1 MSKNLLKPI
10 VVVLATAATIT
21 MNILANALP
30 LNGQNTGEISDQFD
44 VYFVP
49 AGYVFS
55 IWGLIYIGL
64 IAYAIYRALPAQRGN
79 PALERIFWPYL
90 AASAANI
97 AWLFFWH
104 YNLFPLSE
112 VAMLTLLAS
121 LIVIYVRLGTGVAEV
136 DPGMRW
142 AVHAPMSLYLGWISV
157 ATIANTSDLLYYWN
171 WSGWGI
177 SPEVWA
183 VIMLAVAVVL
193 GLLMA
198 LRRGDVIFLAVL
210 LWAFAGIAVKQAGT
224 PLVAIS
230 AWIAVAL
237 VVGGIALAV
246 WTKRQRAVAGPAA
259 TS

>member
-1 MSKNLLKPI
+1 
-10 VVVLATAATIT
+10 VVLATAATIT

-30 LNGQNTGEISDQFD
+30 LNGQNTGEISDRFK
-44 VYFVP
+44 VFFVP

-64 IAYAIYRALPAQRGN
+64 IAYAIYQALPAQREN

-97 AWLFFWH
+97 VWLFFWH

-112 VAMLTLLAS
+112 VAMLALLAS
-121 LIVIYVRLGTGVAEV
+121 LILIYVRLEIGKKPVST
-136 DPGMRW
+136 GMRW
-142 AVHAPMSLYLGWISV
+142 AVHSPMSLYLGWISV

-183 VIMLAVAVVL
+183 VIILAVTVLL

-198 LRRGDVIFLAVL
+198 LRRGDVIFLGVL
-210 LWAFAGIAVKQAGT
+210 VWALVGIAVKQAAT
-224 PLVAIS
+224 PLVATS
-230 AWIAVAL
+230 AWIAAIL
-237 VVGGIALAV
+237 VVCEIVLAL
-246 WTKRQRAVAGPAA
+246 WSKWRGTTKESPVGAA
-259 TS
+259 TPGR